1 MAPRCKERWCVFV
14 HIPDKIFLPMETD
27 ATLLNAARKMDE
39 NALIEIFDRYASAL
53 YNYAFRLCNDPA
65 IADQIVGDVFAKLLE
80 QLSNGNGPT
89 TNLRSYLYETTY
101 HRLVDE
107 TRYLRRRLPLEVADW
122 FHHDSDS
129 AFLQLEDQIIFEQIV
144 KAVRHELTDDQR
156 HVIILRF
163 MEEFSLRETAAIMG
177 KTVDHIKVIQNRAIA
192 SLRKSLEGKGKKKT
206 GLPPKLSKYVI
217 PT

>member
-1 MAPRCKERWCVFV
+1 
-14 HIPDKIFLPMETD
+14 METD

-39 NALIEIFDRYASAL
+39 AALIEIFDRYASAL
-53 YNYAFRLCNDPA
+53 YNYAFRLCSDPVV
-65 IADQIVGDVFAKLLE
+65 ADQIVGDVFAKLLE
-80 QLSNGNGPT
+80 QLSMGNGPT

-101 HRLVDE
+101 HRLIDE
-107 TRYLRRRLPLEVADW
+107 TRYLQRRVPLEVADW
-122 FHHDSDS
+122 FHHGSDS

-144 KAVRHELTDDQR
+144 KAIRHELTDDQR

-192 SLRKSLEGKGKKKT
+192 ALRKSLEGRGKKKT
-206 GLPPKLSKYVI
+206 GLTSTLRRYVI
-217 PT
+217 TT